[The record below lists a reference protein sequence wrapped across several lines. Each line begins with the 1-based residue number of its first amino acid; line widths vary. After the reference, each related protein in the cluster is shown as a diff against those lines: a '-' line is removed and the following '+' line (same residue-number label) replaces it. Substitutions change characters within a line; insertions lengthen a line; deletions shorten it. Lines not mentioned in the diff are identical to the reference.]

1 MADISFIK
9 LFPTK
14 VFPCEFCELFKNTYF
29 VEDLQTAGS
38 ETAGV
43 SLQLSCKPDGL
54 KLFNSIRKRLQHRYF
69 FVNFLGKLFC
79 RTPSNHIS
87 YDVVF
92 LFADQ

>member
-38 ETAGV
+38 ATPERGRVFNKGASLTAWSSLIV
-43 SLQLSCKPDGL
+43 SERDCTTG
-54 KLFNSIRKRLQHRYF
+54 
-69 FVNFLGKLFC
+69 
-79 RTPSNHIS
+79 IS
-87 YDVVF
+87 LWIF
-92 LFADQ
+92 